1 MSDASKP
8 TARQLG
14 LTTTDMID
22 APSAASAVGETPCPP
37 GEPDCPQPI
46 TAWTTP
52 EESSALADG
61 LRMRENPAEWAFVRL
76 SRLIQDFESKLDADD
91 EVGARIVNGPGDGAF
106 HMRDVG
112 FWGPDF
118 ILFMG
123 VNEAG
128 RPIRLI
134 QHYTQLNVLLS
145 AMPKSK
151 PEEPARRI
159 GFQLQERV
167 EQTQAAREVAEKA

>member
-1 MSDASKP
+1 MTEDSKP
-8 TARQLG
+8 TAEQLG
-14 LTTTDMID
+14 LVASDPVD
-22 APSAASAVGETPCPP
+22 APSAAAATSASPCPP

-52 EESSALADG
+52 EDSASLAEG

-76 SRLIQDFESKLDADD
+76 SRLIQDFESKLDEDH

-123 VNEAG
+123 VNENG
-128 RPIRLI
+128 RPIRLV

-145 AMPKSK
+145 AMTK
-151 PEEPARRI
+151 PSPAEPARRI

-167 EQTQAAREVAEKA
+167 EQTQADSGA

>member
-1 MSDASKP
+1 MTEDAKP
-8 TARQLG
+8 TAGQLG
-14 LTTTDMID
+14 LSPSDPID
-22 APSAASAVGETPCPP
+22 APSAAAATGDSPCPP

-52 EESSALADG
+52 EDSASLAEG

-76 SRLIQDFESKLDADD
+76 SRLIQDFESKLDEDH
-91 EVGARIVNGPGDGAF
+91 EIGARIVNGPGDGAF

-123 VNEAG
+123 VNENG

-145 AMPKSK
+145 AMAKPK

-167 EQTQAAREVAEKA
+167 QQTQADSGA

>member
-1 MSDASKP
+1 MTETKRP
-8 TARQLG
+8 TADQLG
-14 LTTTDMID
+14 KAPEDAID
-22 APSAASAVGETPCPP
+22 APSAAAAVPETPCAP
-37 GEPDCPQPI
+37 GEDCPQPI

-52 EESSALADG
+52 EDSAALADG

-76 SRLIQDFESKLDADD
+76 SRLIQDFESKLDEDH
-91 EVGARIVNGPGDGAF
+91 EVGARIVNGPADSAF
-106 HMRDVG
+106 HMRDLG

-123 VNEAG
+123 VNETG

-134 QHYTQLNVLLS
+134 QHYTQLNVLLN
-145 AMPKSK
+145 AMPK
-151 PEEPARRI
+151 PQPQEPARRI

-167 EQTQAAREVAEKA
+167 DQTQKGRRD